1 LARRL
6 GTSRLK
12 VGSSGAHLLLRVH
25 RRAGAM
31 AAVGDPSGPH
41 PCPLAGP
48 RPFTGLSEHS
58 SGEER
63 GTKRASKLGN
73 GRRGRV
79 PPKERSIS
87 RVKTCRGREQQQQQG
102 KGNEQWLS
110 AIFPAF
116 SRACTVP
123 DGMAARAHTRHTT
136 AALPSRPSY
145 GDLALQCI
153 NAPKPNK
160 SSPLP
165 CLRSTCQSLN
175 LRDCHTRSC

>member
-87 RVKTCRGREQQQQQG
+87 RVKTCRERESSSSSREKETSNGCQLFSLLFL
-102 KGNEQWLS
+102 E
-110 AIFPAF
+110 PAQYPMAWQ
-116 SRACTVP
+116 RAPTH
-123 DGMAARAHTRHTT
+123 DTT

>member
-1 LARRL
+1 
-6 GTSRLK
+6 
-12 VGSSGAHLLLRVH
+12 
-25 RRAGAM
+25 M

-87 RVKTCRGREQQQQQG
+87 RVKTCRERESSNSSSRA

-123 DGMAARAHTRHTT
+123 DGMAARAHTRHN
-136 AALPSRPSY
+136 
-145 GDLALQCI
+145 G
-153 NAPKPNK
+153 

-165 CLRSTCQSLN
+165 SFLR
-175 LRDCHTRSC
+175 RSRSPMHQCAEAEQKQPPSMPTIHLSVAKLARLPHEKLLAR